1 MCSEHFKSKEI
12 RTLDDVDIGTRLSMT
27 TDECRRQCEMKNKQQ
42 TNIKKVKKNYI
53 CGTHEPEFTDRKIKK
68 LMY

>member
-1 MCSEHFKSKEI
+1 MCSKHFKSKEI

-42 TNIKKVKKNYI
+42 TNIKKVKKNCI
-53 CGTHEPEFTDRKIKK
+53 WGTRESNFTASKIKK
-68 LMY
+68 SKC